1 MENRSGRDPAS
12 IVVVLNTA
20 GLKRVMNTHTS
31 FFLRMPS
38 FNSFVSLKLGFA
50 THTFNLLLIFGKLL
64 IFFIN

>member
-31 FFLRMPS
+31 FFCVS
-38 FNSFVSLKLGFA
+38 FNSLVSLKLGFA